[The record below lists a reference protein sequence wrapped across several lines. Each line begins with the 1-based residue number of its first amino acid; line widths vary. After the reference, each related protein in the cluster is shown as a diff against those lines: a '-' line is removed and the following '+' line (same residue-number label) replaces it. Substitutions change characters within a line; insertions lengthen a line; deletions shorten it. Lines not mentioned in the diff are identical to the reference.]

1 MRELTS
7 TEVGKVSGG
16 LDWGTGGALVIGIGA
31 MSPVT
36 AFFGFSIGGAML
48 FIDYLQR

>member
-16 LDWGTGGALVIGIGA
+16 LDWDTGGALIISLGA
-31 MSPVT
+31 LTPVT
-36 AFFGFSIGGAML
+36 FGFGLAIGGAML
-48 FIDYLQR
+48 FIDFYRR